1 MLRLPAARVENTFVR
16 GVDFGTP
23 WGVGLRCA
31 VYRYYGVFLFV
42 RFRRRSL
49 DIALPISMNTV
60 ARIIIIK
67 ITSTEPPT
75 PIMKA
80 VSPFAGIHDDAD
92 NKKFVIFSLA
102 YVIGECY
109 RVSWPD

>member
-42 RFRRRSL
+42 RFVHILIYGCGDSCHGICRKF
-49 DIALPISMNTV
+49 ALELYGRFSRLFLYGRLGNGFLQAQV
-60 ARIIIIK
+60 FGHR
-67 ITSTEPPT
+67 
-75 PIMKA
+75 
-80 VSPFAGIHDDAD
+80 FAYKYEYGGQDYH
-92 NKKFVIFSLA
+92 
-102 YVIGECY
+102 Y
-109 RVSWPD
+109 